1 VNELPRSSG
10 DCHLVVIL
18 SAEGRSNDA
27 RHRDRRS
34 GATAHMTKG
43 RLEAFTDGVI
53 AILITILVL
62 ELRAPHGA
70 TFEALAPLAAAVV
83 SYILSFIYLA
93 IYWNN
98 HHHLMHA
105 VRHVDGRV
113 LWANV
118 HLLFWLSLVPFAT
131 AWMGDN
137 HFAPLPVA
145 LYGSVLFMAAV
156 GFTILVRALIARHG
170 PDSPLA
176 RAVGADRKGW
186 ASLAMY
192 ASAVPLAFVSRWIAL
207 GIYVAVAIIWL
218 VPDTRI
224 ERILIDESASPEHA
238 DA

>member
-1 VNELPRSSG
+1 MP
-10 DCHLVVIL
+10 
-18 SAEGRSNDA
+18 
-27 RHRDRRS
+27 
-34 GATAHMTKG
+34 KG

-70 TFEALAPLAAAVV
+70 TMEALRPLAATVL
-83 SYILSFIYLA
+83 SYIMSFVYIA

-98 HHHLMHA
+98 HHHLMQA

-137 HFAPLPVA
+137 HFAALPVA
-145 LYGSVLFMAAV
+145 AYGGVLFMAAV
-156 GFTILVRALIARHG
+156 AFTILLRSLLARHG
-170 PDSPLA
+170 PKSTLA

-186 ASLAMY
+186 ASLAIY
-192 ASAVPLAFVSRWIAL
+192 ALAIPLAFVNRWIA
-207 GIYVAVAIIWL
+207 IAMYVTVAVVWL

-224 ERILIDESASPEHA
+224 ERVLIDDSASAGE
-238 DA
+238 

>member
-1 VNELPRSSG
+1 
-10 DCHLVVIL
+10 
-18 SAEGRSNDA
+18 
-27 RHRDRRS
+27 
-34 GATAHMTKG
+34 MTKG

-70 TFEALAPLAAAVV
+70 DFAALVPLAPTAV
-83 SYILSFIYLA
+83 SYVLSFVFLA

-118 HLLFWLSLVPFAT
+118 FLLFWLSLVPFAT

-145 LYGSVLFMAAV
+145 MYGAVLFMAAV
-156 GFTILVRALIARHG
+156 GFTILVRALIKRHG
-170 PDSPLA
+170 PGSTLA

-186 ASLAMY
+186 ISLAMY
-192 ASAVPLAFVSRWIAL
+192 GAAIPLAFVSRWIAL
-207 GIYVAVAIIWL
+207 GIYIAVAITWL
-218 VPDTRI
+218 VPDKRI
-224 ERILIDESASPEHA
+224 ERILITDSAAPA
-238 DA
+238 PGDA

>member
-1 VNELPRSSG
+1 
-10 DCHLVVIL
+10 
-18 SAEGRSNDA
+18 
-27 RHRDRRS
+27 
-34 GATAHMTKG
+34 MTKG

-70 TFEALAPLAAAVV
+70 DLEALRPLIPTAI
-83 SYILSFIYLA
+83 SYVLSFVFIA

-105 VRHVDGRV
+105 ARHVDGRV

-118 HLLFWLSLVPFAT
+118 HLLFWLSLTPFAT

-145 LYGSVLFMAAV
+145 AYGVVLFMAAV
-156 GFTILVRALIARHG
+156 AFTILVHTLIARHG
-170 PDSPLA
+170 PSSTLA
-176 RAVGADRKGW
+176 RAIGDDRKGRL
-186 ASLAMY
+186 SLLLYGA
-192 ASAVPLAFVSRWIAL
+192 AVPLAFANRWVAL
-207 GIYVAVAIIWL
+207 GIYVAVAIIWF

-224 ERILIDESASPEHA
+224 ERILTESPTPTHHG
-238 DA
+238 DG